1 MRIRIARVLFFMQ
14 ERREK
19 MNEREFLKQKK
30 EIERELKDDDVEV
43 TDDMVRE
50 LSYGM
55 EVEVDAQDLHK

>member
-1 MRIRIARVLFFMQ
+1 
-14 ERREK
+14 

-30 EIERELKDDDVEV
+30 ELERELKDDDVEV

-50 LSYGM
+50 LAYGM

>member
-1 MRIRIARVLFFMQ
+1 MQ

-30 EIERELKDDDVEV
+30 ELERELKDDDVEV